1 VNAREVCHDPESRD
15 SNIDLFCYVEVP
27 IQVEIDLSFLGKPKV
42 QVTGEKEDAC
52 HNEDDE
58 ERNLDLQAGQFSK
71 DLSRMERLLD
81 LPEKMENPGRKMTN
95 HSFLSEIRN
104 EPESLG

>member
-1 VNAREVCHDPESRD
+1 
-15 SNIDLFCYVEVP
+15 
-27 IQVEIDLSFLGKPKV
+27 
-42 QVTGEKEDAC
+42 
-52 HNEDDE
+52 
-58 ERNLDLQAGQFSK
+58 
-71 DLSRMERLLD
+71 MERLLD